1 MASIFDDI
9 GKIGLDGKQITFLD
23 AMQGRG
29 LPQYSSNPFNVPT
42 PTGINY
48 NDLTQQLSNQPINRA
63 GLISN
68 ANAGSSMP
76 VMQTNTQI
84 PTQQP
89 TSSNIFGDV
98 LGTVFPGIAQ
108 SNKQLINAAI
118 LQGSLE
124 LLKPKQPG
132 ENLASQFGRAITAGQ
147 KVGTDLEKQALEK
160 LVTQFG
166 LQKTAAEIQ
175 KLQKDT
181 KEGKPIKQSKE
192 QSRIYKSAIDSLIDI
207 DKDFAS
213 DINTIQ
219 KKAGDYGGLEEE
231 TKDLLS
237 LSAIDLVNRG
247 EFKDPTAALREVAK
261 RLATGQL
268 SINNQTQ
275 EPTQTGVDRFADKNI
290 KIKK

>member
-237 LSAIDLVNRG
+237 LAAIDLVNRG

>member
-23 AMQGRG
+23 ALQGRG

-68 ANAGSSMP
+68 ANAE
-76 VMQTNTQI
+76 TNTQI
-84 PTQQP
+84 STQQP
-89 TSSNIFGDV
+89 SSSNIFGDV
-98 LGTVFPGIAQ
+98 LGTVFPGIDQ

-124 LLKPKQPG
+124 LLKPRQAG

-166 LQKTAAEIQ
+166 LQKTAAQIQ

-181 KEGKPIKQSKE
+181 KEGKPIQQSKE

-237 LSAIDLVNRG
+237 LAAIDLVNRG

-268 SINNQTQ
+268 SINNQNQ
-275 EPTQTGVDRFADKNI
+275 ESTHPGVDQDADI
-290 KIKK
+290 TED